1 MTTTCRDT
9 AAAGKNPE
17 SPMTPALPAGPL
29 LVRGTIL
36 RIADLRVSIREHQSG
51 GTPIHAVSTR
61 RAHSARSP
69 PAGPGKWADTTTVRC
84 GKSSQSKVTLTSRS
98 TSGDG
103 PDGLWWCRVGVEAAV
118 G

>member
-69 PAGPGKWADTTTVRC
+69 PAVRPPTHFL
-84 GKSSQSKVTLTSRS
+84 SSWIFHRGSSKS
-98 TSGDG
+98 TSYV
-103 PDGLWWCRVGVEAAV
+103 LRCAA
-118 G
+118 GAPR

>member
-17 SPMTPALPAGPL
+17 PPMTPAPPAGPQ

-51 GTPIHAVSTR
+51 GTPIHAVPTR
-61 RAHSARSP
+61 RAHPPRPPPTPPPLPPLPRSSRIVLRAPSASP
-69 PAGPGKWADTTTVRC
+69 SYVPAAPRAPTVRP
-84 GKSSQSKVTLTSRS
+84 LPRH
-98 TSGDG
+98 GDPG
-103 PDGLWWCRVGVEAAV
+103 P
-118 G
+118 